1 MSGPT
6 VHQLKRALEEIR
18 DEMTDAT
25 THGSGGALV
34 WPLGCDILANSPTI
48 LTMLANKLADQPPVT
63 LVKVHPDFK
72 NCLQHLDG
80 NRATAGRDCL
90 VCEKGPC
97 HFSAAGARL
106 RWKRE
111 LGE

>member
-18 DEMTDAT
+18 DEITAAT

-48 LTMLANKLADQPPVT
+48 LTMLAAKLAEPEPK
-63 LVKVHPDFK
+63 LEHWRFK
-72 NCLQHLDG
+72 ECLQNLYPY
-80 NRATAGRDCL
+80 RSTAGRNCN
-90 VCEKGPC
+90 VCGLGPC
-97 HFSAAGARL
+97 IFSADGQLIKPQA
-106 RWKRE
+106 
-111 LGE
+111 